1 MKLLSNFWGGGAF
14 LVFLMILQDHRLLS
28 FAGINP
34 NLLLLGILPLG
45 FLNKKNLWPT
55 VGLFLVILGL
65 SFFWW
70 PFWRLKILL
79 LLLLVFLVYFL
90 KKFLTGH
97 PWLDFLIAVLV
108 ITVLFYLLGGFLTG
122 NQLSWDLIFGE
133 AAYNLIL
140 APLFWWLA
148 QNLFY
153 EKIRA

>member
-1 MKLLSNFWGGGAF
+1 
-14 LVFLMILQDHRLLS
+14 
-28 FAGINP
+28 
-34 NLLLLGILPLG
+34 LGILPLG

-153 EKIRA
+153 EKI